1 MWFNPP
7 LNLNV
12 KINIGKEFFKLVQK
26 HFSRNHTFSKI
37 FNLNT
42 IKISYSSM
50 KNMKTFIKQHNARVL
65 KNQENSEKRS
75 CSCRVK
81 DNCLLDGNIYANI
94 LCIKLMPLPTMN
106 IKNILEQLKENL
118 NCATIITPCH
128 LDTRNV

>member
-7 LNLNV
+7 LKLNV

-65 KNQENSEKRS
+65 KNQEYSEKRS

-81 DNCLLDGNIYANI
+81 DNCLLDGKYLREYIVYQANVVNNNEYKEYFGTAEGEF
-94 LCIKLMPLPTMN
+94 KLRYNNHTMSFRY
-106 IKNILEQLKENL
+106 
-118 NCATIITPCH
+118 
-128 LDTRNV
+128 RNV

>member
-50 KNMKTFIKQHNARVL
+50 KNMKTFIKQHNVRVL
-65 KNQENSEKRS
+65 KNQEYSEKRS
-75 CSCRVK
+75 CSCRS
-81 DNCLLDGNIYANI
+81 
-94 LCIKLMPLPTMN
+94 
-106 IKNILEQLKENL
+106 
-118 NCATIITPCH
+118 
-128 LDTRNV
+128 